1 MSQHYIFN
9 EAGSIPGIPG
19 TFANCQVTIDDAGNL
34 LALPLAQHPAMVVTT
49 SFEVVV
55 TPVSEGTPMEPL
67 IEPIATPA
75 ESAPTIVQ
83 EQVPPGLALN
93 IG

>member
-34 LALPLAQHPAMVVTT
+34 TQAPLMALEEAP
-49 SFEVVV
+49 
-55 TPVSEGTPMEPL
+55 PVSEGTPTEPL
-67 IEPIATPA
+67 IEPVATPA
-75 ESAPTIVQ
+75 ESAPDIVQ